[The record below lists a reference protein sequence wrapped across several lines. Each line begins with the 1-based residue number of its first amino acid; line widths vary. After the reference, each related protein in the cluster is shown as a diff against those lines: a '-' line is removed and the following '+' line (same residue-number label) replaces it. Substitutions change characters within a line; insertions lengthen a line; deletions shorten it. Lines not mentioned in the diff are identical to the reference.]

1 MRYVCSNTSHYQ
13 SQRHSSYFALNTL
26 MVNVGKWATDTHHAT
41 TRLRRT
47 SRAYRFDNDNTA
59 SSPSALPPSGN
70 MNPFRVYSTM
80 STPLPA
86 AAAEAPGSLTA
97 LDLEGNRKASVKSA
111 KPDLLSFR
119 PKPGSPTS
127 SAVASPPPPAEETC
141 SKSAPPGGEGVNKG
155 ATRAAFIKRQKCV
168 RVRRTIYPQ
177 PFLVA

>member
-1 MRYVCSNTSHYQ
+1 MT
-13 SQRHSSYFALNTL
+13 TL
-26 MVNVGKWATDTHHAT
+26 
-41 TRLRRT
+41 
-47 SRAYRFDNDNTA
+47 
-59 SSPSALPPSGN
+59 PPPLPPSEN
-70 MNPFRVYSTM
+70 LNPFRVYSTM

-141 SKSAPPGGEGVNKG
+141 SKAAPPGGEGVNKG
-155 ATRAAFIKRQKCV
+155 ATRKASVATNLKAVEEVVEEQREELTMDGAATKIENTQKRFCH
-168 RVRRTIYPQ
+168 
-177 PFLVA
+177 